1 MSMMM
6 ATMRFPEL
14 MSVFGSGI
22 LLAFTIGA
30 IAWLGYCITSIARAA
45 DALERIAD
53 ALEDDD
59 DDEEKGET
67 DGK

>member
-1 MSMMM
+1 MTVM
-6 ATMRFPEL
+6 ATMDSPEF
-14 MSVFGSGI
+14 MSVLGGGAI
-22 LLAFTIGA
+22 IAFAIGA

-59 DDEEKGET
+59 DDGEEGE
-67 DGK
+67 G

>member
-1 MSMMM
+1 MIAAMGV
-6 ATMRFPEL
+6 PEF
-14 MSVFGSGI
+14 MSVFGSGVI
-22 LLAFTIGA
+22 LAFAILA